1 MTSARQVI
9 SHSFGTSWHFLLL
22 YKNVLYSSP
31 TESDGNTSRWAPSAC
46 FMRYANTATFT
57 TTTGVVSLFSTSDNG
72 QSTFYTELSNSH
84 AHRFRHHTQ
93 LQQPRSVPTPTKKQ
107 YSHTSMLAPTS
118 KQPTPALGPSLDYRY
133 TVFRPS

>member
-9 SHSFGTSWHFLLL
+9 SYSSGNSWHFLLP
-22 YKNVLYSSP
+22 YKNVLPSSLA
-31 TESDGNTSRWAPSAC
+31 ESGGNTSRLGPSAC
-46 FMRYANTATFT
+46 FMRYSNTATST

-93 LQQPRSVPTPTKKQ
+93 LQPRSVSTPTGKQ
-107 YSHTSMLAPTS
+107 YSHTSMLAPIS

-133 TVFRPS
+133 TVFRPL